1 MLTTH
6 HSRAAVAALLVASAL
21 RAGAQ
26 APVVTASGDPSLRS
40 DSIYKLAID
49 KPEYPDQSTLV
60 LLDDGIVRLEKDGRA
75 SRTYHQIIQILAEK
89 AVENY
94 QEHSF
99 SWVPGRQALRI
110 NWFRVVLPNGTVVS
124 DKPSQTQD
132 SDVPAEMSD
141 PVYSDERVRRL
152 SISGVKVGTLVDF
165 CYTIDD
171 TARRA
176 SSPLSCAPTA
186 ASTR

>member
-99 SWVPGRQALRI
+99 SGSPAGRRSAS
-110 NWFRVVLPNGTVVS
+110 NGS
-124 DKPSQTQD
+124 
-132 SDVPAEMSD
+132 
-141 PVYSDERVRRL
+141 
-152 SISGVKVGTLVDF
+152 
-165 CYTIDD
+165 
-171 TARRA
+171 A
-176 SSPLSCAPTA
+176 SSCLTAPSSAT
-186 ASTR
+186 SRRRRRTPTSPPR